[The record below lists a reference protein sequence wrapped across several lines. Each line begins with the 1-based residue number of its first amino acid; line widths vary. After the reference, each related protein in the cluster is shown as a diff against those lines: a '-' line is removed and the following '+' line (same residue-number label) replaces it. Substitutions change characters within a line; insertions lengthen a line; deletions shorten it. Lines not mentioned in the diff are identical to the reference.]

1 MFLQSFHTF
10 NTGLPRVSPHCCSK
24 QTCLLAVSMTIFVCV
39 YFLYTYIP
47 NQEVIV
53 GRNNSQC
60 SDLQVNENCSGRGYV
75 IAMNLW
81 EQLTMGASNLI
92 DLQCWAARHRL
103 TVVEPLIN
111 RSQYVFTF
119 NDSLTKNLLQFGDMY
134 DREEWSRFSKHK
146 HLLPMVARGEFMQE
160 ISRFNKDVILVEIVS
175 RETPCTFKWPEG
187 SGDIEQ
193 IHHLKILRSVCVQ
206 LHYDRVED
214 FDRAIFGGLLPHNSL
229 VIFSEWKGM
238 AYHNRLNIHLQCEAR
253 SYACRSTP
261 SKRLLNDTENYA
273 QRYLG
278 GLENYNALMVRF
290 EPSQM
295 DRAKHREYIMNMID
309 TALHNWNKMVA
320 KTSNPAT
327 FLAFDYGSFGSE
339 TFRTINYGGLSEQL
353 EAFHQTIYNHSIS
366 FQDWED
372 TFRTVAGSSP
382 SGYIALLQLQLV
394 ARAKCVTIIGHRSHF
409 LEYASQTYSR
419 YHPTGACKE
428 IVGLRTSS
436 VC

>member
-1 MFLQSFHTF
+1 
-10 NTGLPRVSPHCCSK
+10 
-24 QTCLLAVSMTIFVCV
+24 MTTFVCV

-60 SDLQVNENCSGRGYV
+60 SDLVVNEAGRGYV
-75 IAMNLW
+75 IAMSLW

-103 TVVEPLIN
+103 TVVEPLISK
-111 RSQYVFTF
+111 SQYVFTF
-119 NDSLTKNLLQFGDMY
+119 NDSLAKNLLQFGDMY

-146 HLLPMVARGEFMQE
+146 HLLPMVTRGEFMQE
-160 ISRFNKDVILVEIVS
+160 ISCFNKDVILVEIVFPEAS
-175 RETPCTFKWPEG
+175 CTLNWPE
-187 SGDIEQ
+187 EN
-193 IHHLKILRSVCVQ
+193 HLKIVRSVCVRM
-206 LHYDRVED
+206 HYDRVED
-214 FDRAIFGGLLPHNSL
+214 FDRAIFGGLPPHNSI
-229 VIFSEWKGM
+229 VIFRLWKGM
-238 AYHNRLNIHLQCEAR
+238 AFPNRLNIHLHCKAR
-253 SYACRSTP
+253 SYACRNRP

-278 GLENYNALMVRF
+278 GLENYNALIVRF

-295 DRAKHREYIMNMID
+295 DRAKFREYIMNMID
-309 TALHNWNKMVA
+309 TALYNWNKMVA
-320 KTSNPAT
+320 NTSNPVT
-327 FLAFDYGSFGSE
+327 FLAFDYGSFGSG
-339 TFRTINYGGLSEQL
+339 TFKDFNYSGMSEQL

-394 ARAKCVTIIGHRSHF
+394 ARAKCVTIIGYLSHF

-436 VC
+436 LCSH